1 MKIVS
6 QYISYT
12 AGGFPAT
19 GDEAC
24 AFAGYTV
31 AYYYIF
37 RGEIDTQSVCVASRF
52 DTNIIII
59 AIDVAVFNQ
68 NISGRVDVDTIRTGA
83 VSSQV
88 IINDQS
94 VYGAVIGIKNLASP
108 KACPHQGESFE
119 GNVRTAF
126 HENTPYTFAVVIY
139 NPA

>member
-6 QYISYT
+6 QYISYA
-12 AGGFPAT
+12 AGGFTAT

-37 RGEIDTQSVCVASRF
+37 RGEIDTQSVCIASRF

-68 NISGRVDVDTIRTGA
+68 NISGRVDVDTIRTRA
-83 VSSQV
+83 VS
-88 IINDQS
+88 
-94 VYGAVIGIKNLASP
+94 YKLLLMTSP
-108 KACPHQGESFE
+108 SMVQ
-119 GNVRTAF
+119 
-126 HENTPYTFAVVIY
+126 
-139 NPA
+139 